1 MDSER
6 GAYAAPTGL
15 SVGRVALTVS
25 SLDAV
30 IPFYRDALGFGVE
43 RADGRARLRAGDRTR
58 LVLVEDADAPARP
71 SEAAGLYHVAV
82 RVPDRP
88 ALAGVLK
95 RIRESGHTLTGAS
108 DHGVSEALYLRD
120 PEGNG
125 IEVYRDRPR
134 AEWPRSPD
142 GTPAMGTRP
151 LDLSALAAD
160 APDVVHGLP
169 AGTDVGHVHLEV
181 RDLDASEAFYAGT
194 FGLAVQ
200 ERVERAVFAAAGGYH
215 HHVACNTWQSR
226 RAPADDAA
234 RGLRWVE
241 FAYPDAASVAA
252 ARERVPDARVVQRDG
267 GVVEVTDPDGI
278 RLRLSVDA
286 DGDAGRA

>member
-1 MDSER
+1 MDSESE
-6 GAYAAPTGL
+6 AYAAPAGMH
-15 SVGRVALTVS
+15 VGRVALTVG

-30 IPFYRDALGFGVE
+30 LPFYRDGLGFAVE

-71 SEAAGLYHVAV
+71 SAAAGLYHVAI

-88 ALAGVLK
+88 ALAAVLE
-95 RIRESGHTLTGAS
+95 RVRESGHTLSGAS

-160 APDVVHGLP
+160 APDVGGGLP
-169 AGTDVGHVHLEV
+169 DGTDVGHVHLEV

-194 FGLAVQ
+194 LGLAVQ

-226 RAPADDAA
+226 RAPADSAA

-252 ARERVPDARVVQRDG
+252 ARERLPAERVVERDDD
-267 GVVEVTDPDGI
+267 VVEVTDPDGI
-278 RLRLSVDA
+278 RLRLVVDA
-286 DGDAGRA
+286 DGAGRD